1 MKRRCKKITGTVRSV
16 QVSCASMKF
25 IYATILEEIMY
36 ILLPKF
42 YVNIIIPSVTT
53 AVFYIGD
60 LARILEI

>member
-1 MKRRCKKITGTVRSV
+1 M